1 VQLIKKLPKEGAV
14 EKLQEISC
22 HSFKNVD
29 NIKGEEVATAAK
41 HWG

>member
-1 VQLIKKLPKEGAV
+1 MQLVKKLPKEGAV

-29 NIKGEEVATAAK
+29 NIKGEVNQL
-41 HWG
+41 